1 MIEERDKVLETI
13 IAPDLILQG
22 DKGAT
27 MAIRFYPKT
36 KLTSK
41 YLVVVY
47 KEISTSD
54 GFILTAFYANQYA
67 KWRKVI
73 WKK

>member
-1 MIEERDKVLETI
+1 MVEERDKVLETI

-47 KEISTSD
+47 KEISPSD
-54 GFILTAFYANQYA
+54 GFILTAFYANQYS